1 MDQISGTDL
10 RLRTRIS
17 KYTAIVQRI
26 TTALFN
32 TENIKGLG
40 NRRVAELRVASCELR
55 VASCEL
61 RVASCELRVASCEL
75 RVASC
80 ELRVAS
86 CELRVASC
94 ELRVASCE
102 LRVASCELLVA
113 DSVPQQYYLTAFSK
127 L

>member
-1 MDQISGTDL
+1 MCVIKNWYISLKLPHLTFHGERERMMINL
-10 RLRTRIS
+10 
-17 KYTAIVQRI
+17 
-26 TTALFN
+26 
-32 TENIKGLG
+32 GLG
-40 NRRVAELRVASCELR
+40 NLRVASCSCELR

-94 ELRVASCE
+94 EL
-102 LRVASCELLVA
+102 
-113 DSVPQQYYLTAFSK
+113 PK
-127 L
+127 LENKNL

>member
-1 MDQISGTDL
+1 MLALRRKISPNKHWDWVICELWSCELQL
-10 RLRTRIS
+10 R
-17 KYTAIVQRI
+17 V
-26 TTALFN
+26 
-32 TENIKGLG
+32 G
-40 NRRVAELRVASCELR
+40 VASCELR

-94 ELRVASCE
+94 SCE
-102 LRVASCELLVA
+102 LRVASYQNQKMKI
-113 DSVPQQYYLTAFSK
+113 SSK
-127 L
+127 DNVI